1 MTRLPAE
8 IRELGYRRSA
18 NLLVRH
24 LKPGRAQAERACPPP
39 RRLASLIMTWPGD
52 LSDREPGHFDDL
64 LAACQHLTVLVE
76 HVRAF
81 AELLTTRNGNTDGPA
96 FPCSSS
102 GSCSA
107 GRSHY
112 LFVPEPSS

>member
-1 MTRLPAE
+1 MPAAAAA
-8 IRELGYRRSA
+8 S
-18 NLLVRH
+18 VVDH
-24 LKPGRAQAERACPPP
+24 D
-39 RRLASLIMTWPGD
+39 LAWR

-81 AELLTTRNGNTDGPA
+81 AELLTTRNGNTDGPG
-96 FPCSSS
+96 FPLLQQRILLE
-102 GSCSA
+102 A